1 MIIALLKG
9 LALLM
14 IVEGLA
20 WALAPSIIE
29 QVLELLRSL
38 PESARR
44 QIGLLAMVGGLM
56 LVWLAFWIGI

>member
-20 WALAPSIIE
+20 WALAPSY
-29 QVLELLRSL
+29 LERLLEALREM
-38 PESARR
+38 PREARR
-44 QIGLLAMVGGLM
+44 WMGLGVAVIGAVLLWLVGGR
-56 LVWLAFWIGI
+56 

>member
-20 WALAPSIIE
+20 WALAPSY
-29 QVLELLRSL
+29 LERLLEALREML
-38 PESARR
+38 PEARR
-44 QIGLLAMVGGLM
+44 WMGLGVAVIGAVLLWLVGGR
-56 LVWLAFWIGI
+56 